1 MNQGKTTTP
10 AQSRAG
16 CAVRN
21 LRLEKDFG
29 EGFKS
34 VPRNVLGI
42 ARKNAG
48 WESSEDFFS
57 RFFDQRENLSGI
69 SCVVD

>member
-1 MNQGKTTTP
+1 MSG
-10 AQSRAG
+10 
-16 CAVRN
+16 VLN

-34 VPRNVLGI
+34 VPRSVLGI

-48 WESSEDFFS
+48 WESSEDFFRDFS
-57 RFFDQRENLSGI
+57 TTGRTFRGF
-69 SCVVD
+69 VA